1 MAYFH
6 CRCENGNNEAVVV
19 STEEAERLIESG
31 ELVTSDPFEA
41 MGWESEA
48 SIYGRWKEKEVAWD
62 IGKAEE
68 WWKCRREWCLHQSL
82 F

>member
-6 CRCENGNNEAVVV
+6 CKTTNGSNEAVVV

-41 MGWESEA
+41 MGWED
-48 SIYGRWKEKEVAWD
+48 EVNMYC
-62 IGKAEE
+62 K
-68 WWKCRREWCLHQSL
+68 R
-82 F
+82 

>member
-1 MAYFH
+1 MIAPVRKSLYRIAKGFLNITIMAYFH
-6 CRCENGNNEAVVV
+6 CRCENGSNEAVVV

-48 SIYGRWKEKEVAWD
+48 SIYGR
-62 IGKAEE
+62 
-68 WWKCRREWCLHQSL
+68 
-82 F
+82 

>member
-6 CRCENGNNEAVVV
+6 CRCENGSNEAVVV

-48 SIYGRWKEKEVAWD
+48 SIYGR
-62 IGKAEE
+62 
-68 WWKCRREWCLHQSL
+68 
-82 F
+82 

>member
-6 CRCENGNNEAVVV
+6 CKTTNGSNEAVVV

-48 SIYGRWKEKEVAWD
+48 SIYGR
-62 IGKAEE
+62 
-68 WWKCRREWCLHQSL
+68 
-82 F
+82 